1 MRRRGRSAPLRSPMS
16 EPFTDLGLYSITF
29 TNDIDADIA
38 SLEAF
43 RDFRADAAANGFSYF
58 LEVFNPNVER
68 GLSAEA
74 IPEFVND
81 AIVRCLAGLTE
92 AERPKFLK
100 IAYNGPRALE
110 ELASFDPGLV
120 VGVLG
125 GGAGTAR
132 DCFELIHQAEKYGA
146 RVALFGRKINLAE
159 SPLDMVR
166 LMRAVA
172 DGALTPLEAV
182 KDYHAALHKQGLK
195 PIREL
200 ARDSAITEPALMA
213 A

>member
-1 MRRRGRSAPLRSPMS
+1 MSRSRRSRIFVTTPKP
-16 EPFTDLGLYSITF
+16 T
-29 TNDIDADIA
+29 A
-38 SLEAF
+38 SLISSKCSI
-43 RDFRADAAANGFSYF
+43 RMSS
-58 LEVFNPNVER
+58 V
-68 GLSAEA
+68 GLT
-74 IPEFVND
+74 PETMPQFVND

-100 IAYNGPRALE
+100 IVYNGPRALE

-125 GGAGTAR
+125 GGAGTTR

-159 SPLDMVR
+159 SPLDIVR

-172 DGALTPLEAV
+172 DGAMTPPEAV
-182 KDYHAALHKQGLK
+182 KDYHAALAEAGS
-195 PIREL
+195 EAD
-200 ARDSAITEPALMA
+200 ARDRGRQRDHRIRPQVGLTHERA
-213 A
+213 ARRAVGGHFVRRLQQVDRTLAG